1 MTNKEYTYDI
11 GKYTIGVD
19 ENGEDGIG
27 MTVAKVENGE
37 IYFLGNCYGENAR
50 CIDSLIQENQ
60 LLKKQ
65 LEERNIEYFKGAYD
79 THNKYYDQQQE
90 FIKWLEDKIHAIET
104 TYSQINGNYGLMNEK
119 LEALKEVLREYK
131 KIIGVENENK
141 TTI

>member
-1 MTNKEYTYDI
+1 MTYEESI
-11 GKYTIGVD
+11 
-19 ENGEDGIG
+19 EQ
-27 MTVAKVENGE
+27 
-37 IYFLGNCYGENAR
+37 LR
-50 CIDSLIQENQ
+50 SLIEHFNNGGNDFNATDIEAIQFLLKENQ
-60 LLKKQ
+60 KLKKQ

-131 KIIGVENENK
+131 K
-141 TTI
+141 